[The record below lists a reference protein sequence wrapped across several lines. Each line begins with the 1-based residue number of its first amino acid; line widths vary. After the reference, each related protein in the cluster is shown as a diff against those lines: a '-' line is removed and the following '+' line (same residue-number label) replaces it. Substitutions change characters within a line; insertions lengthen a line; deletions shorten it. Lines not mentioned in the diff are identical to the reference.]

1 MRCLF
6 LSTKSMMGAT
16 DWCQIRHFEE
26 VWGQEGSLRQ
36 AHRRHK
42 DAKDMIDLARS
53 VRGAAPLRLFWR
65 PL

>member
-1 MRCLF
+1 
-6 LSTKSMMGAT
+6 MMGAT